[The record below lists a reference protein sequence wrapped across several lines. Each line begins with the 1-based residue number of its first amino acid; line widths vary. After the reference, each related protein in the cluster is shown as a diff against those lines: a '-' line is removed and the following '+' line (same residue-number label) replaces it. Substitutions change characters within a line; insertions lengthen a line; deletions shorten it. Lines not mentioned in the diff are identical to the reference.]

1 MFNNL
6 YQILSQIDIDPKEL
20 DIPQTATADGSTLNT
35 ILSYVFVIGAGVA
48 MIVIII
54 AGIQFILSQGE
65 PEKTKKARYA
75 IIYAAI
81 GLGLC
86 ALAFSIVR
94 LVLERL

>member
-1 MFNNL
+1 MFNTL
-6 YQILSQIDIDPKEL
+6 YQIFSQIDVAPSDL
-20 DIPQTATADGSTLNT
+20 DIPQTATADGSTINT
-35 ILSYVFVIGAGVA
+35 VLSYVFVIGAGVA

-65 PEKTKKARYA
+65 PEKTKKARWA

-86 ALAFSIVR
+86 ALSFSIVQ

>member
-1 MFNNL
+1 MKF
-6 YQILSQIDIDPKEL
+6 IFSQVDINPADL
-20 DIPQTATADGSTLNT
+20 DIPQTATADGSTLNE

-65 PEKTKKARYA
+65 PEKTKKARWA

-81 GLGLC
+81 GLALC
-86 ALAFSIVR
+86 ALAFSIVKFVLGR
-94 LVLERL
+94 L